1 MCMLAVR
8 AYLRGK
14 IISFVFSWHHRSM
27 ATPFPGILET
37 TLFLKGD
44 ASSTPHLTRLKV
56 EIRIAPVQH
65 NQLLEKSA
73 GTVELRSGV
82 GWNLIFF
89 SFALLPCFRL
99 DMQEPVDQWSW
110 GVSCGWQLSGM
121 ILDTSLVRR
130 DAKRMGERT
139 RILVCHG
146 VAFAGNLWLWVG
158 QFVLLKKTPFKPL
171 WTKA

>member
-1 MCMLAVR
+1 
-8 AYLRGK
+8 
-14 IISFVFSWHHRSM
+14 M

-89 SFALLPCFRL
+89 FLRSLALLPFGYAGTSGPVELGCLMWMAVERDDLRHFFGAKRC
-99 DMQEPVDQWSW
+99 QEDGRKNKDLGLSW
-110 GVSCGWQLSGM
+110 CGVCWQ
-121 ILDTSLVRR
+121 SLV
-130 DAKRMGERT
+130 
-139 RILVCHG
+139 
-146 VAFAGNLWLWVG
+146 VG
-158 QFVLLKKTPFKPL
+158 WAIRSIKEDTLQTSMDKSLM
-171 WTKA
+171 